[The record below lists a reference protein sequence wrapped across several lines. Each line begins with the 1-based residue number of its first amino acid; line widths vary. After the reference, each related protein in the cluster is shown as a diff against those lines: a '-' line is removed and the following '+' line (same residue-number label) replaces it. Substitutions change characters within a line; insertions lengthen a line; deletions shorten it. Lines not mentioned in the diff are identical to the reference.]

1 MPKPTIHQIICE
13 GTKNGLKYT
22 MPKTINSDVGFQLMF
37 GKVEDYEHEQSI
49 IKAHHDTYE
58 TKTYSIEDLKLWF
71 L

>member
-13 GTKNGLKYT
+13 GTENGLKYT
-22 MPKTINSDVGFQLMF
+22 IPKTINSDIGWQLMF
-37 GKVEDYEHEQSI
+37 GKAEDYEHEQSI

-58 TKTYSIEDLKLWF
+58 TKTYSKEDLKLWF